1 MATESEKSN
10 PNILP
15 ARENPVKTLDSG
27 VSATSKPDL
36 HEHSPNNILTKDC
49 EDPNSAVSSPAGD
62 DGPVSNIQKKIRRAE
77 RFGITLQL
85 TEEEKRNSRAER
97 FGMGSPLHG
106 SEELKRKARAERFG
120 LCDASV
126 APDDESRKKATADV
140 EGKKKATADEE
151 SKKKA
156 RLARFAPVSKTD
168 TLEEEKRKARTIRF
182 SSSPSSSLSRV
193 NGKGDME
200 QKAAITV
207 EAGLGA

>member
-10 PNILP
+10 PSILP
-15 ARENPVKTLDSG
+15 AQENPVKTLDST
-27 VSATSKPDL
+27 VSEPDL

-49 EDPNSAVSSPAGD
+49 EDPNSTVSSPAGD
-62 DGPVSNIQKKIRRAE
+62 DGPVSNIQKKTRRAE

-97 FGMGSPLHG
+97 FG
-106 SEELKRKARAERFG
+106 

-126 APDDESRKKATADV
+126 APDDESRKKTTADV

-151 SKKKA
+151 AKKKA

-168 TLEEEKRKARTIRF
+168 TVEEEKRKARTIR
-182 SSSPSSSLSRV
+182 SIPLQTV
-193 NGKGDME
+193 
-200 QKAAITV
+200 AHITIY
-207 EAGLGA
+207 

>member
-10 PNILP
+10 PSILP
-15 ARENPVKTLDSG
+15 AQENPVKTLDST
-27 VSATSKPDL
+27 VSEPDL

-49 EDPNSAVSSPAGD
+49 EDPNSTVSSPAGD
-62 DGPVSNIQKKIRRAE
+62 DGPVSNIQKKTRRAE

-106 SEELKRKARAERFG
+106 SEDLKRKARAERFG

-126 APDDESRKKATADV
+126 APDDESRKKTTADV

-151 SKKKA
+151 AKKKA

-168 TLEEEKRKARTIRF
+168 TVEEEKRKARTIR
-182 SSSPSSSLSRV
+182 SIPLQTV
-193 NGKGDME
+193 
-200 QKAAITV
+200 AHITIY
-207 EAGLGA
+207 

>member
-10 PNILP
+10 PNILS
-15 ARENPVKTLDSG
+15 AQENPVKTLDST
-27 VSATSKPDL
+27 VSEPDL
-36 HEHSPNNILTKDC
+36 HEHSPNNILTDC
-49 EDPNSAVSSPAGD
+49 EDPNGTVSSPAGD
-62 DGPVSNIQKKIRRAE
+62 DGPVSNIQKKTRRAE

-85 TEEEKRNSRAER
+85 TEEEKRNS
-97 FGMGSPLHG
+97 
-106 SEELKRKARAERFG
+106 RAERFG

-151 SKKKA
+151 AKKKA

-168 TLEEEKRKARTIRF
+168 TVEEEKRKARTIRF
-182 SSSPSSSLSRV
+182 SSSPSSSLSQV

-200 QKAAITV
+200 QKAAITG
-207 EAGLGA
+207 ETGGGA